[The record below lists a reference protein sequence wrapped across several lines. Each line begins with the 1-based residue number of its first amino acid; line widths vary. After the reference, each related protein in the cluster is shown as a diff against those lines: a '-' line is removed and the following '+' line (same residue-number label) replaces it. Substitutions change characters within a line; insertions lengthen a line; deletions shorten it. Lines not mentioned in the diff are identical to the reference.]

1 MALRIRP
8 FESSS
13 TKLAVFFSAILL
25 SALFLLGCEV
35 YASMHG
41 VNIRPHYTL
50 AILSL
55 IGLTSLGL
63 FIISFYVTKRINMI
77 AATADAIMATRD
89 LSQRIPV
96 TSHWDDLSKL
106 SETLN
111 LMLADI
117 EQLVASVKQVSDNI
131 AHDLRT
137 PLTRMRNRIEYLR
150 SGNGPATADDLT
162 ALSNECDGLL
172 TTFSAL
178 LRIATIEA
186 GRHKIEF
193 SRVDLACLL
202 QDVVE
207 LYEPLASEKSIN
219 FSYRAEPAT
228 VMGDKDMLFQVFA
241 NLIDNAIKYT
251 PKGGTVVATLT
262 PRDGGAILTFTDTG
276 PGIADMHKLSVFRRF
291 YRIEACRH
299 QPGVGLGLSLVMAVI
314 NLHQGSIT
322 LSDHAPSGV
331 IVKVTL

>member
-13 TKLAVFFSAILL
+13 TKLATFFSAILL
-25 SALFLLGCEV
+25 GALFLLGCEI
-35 YASMHG
+35 YDSMHG

-50 AILSL
+50 AILGL

-63 FIISFYVTKRINMI
+63 FVISFYVTKRINTI
-77 AATADAIMATRD
+77 AATADSIMATRD
-89 LSQRIPV
+89 LSQRIPL
-96 TSHWDDLSKL
+96 TSRWDDLSKL

-111 LMLADI
+111 MMLADI

-150 SGNGPATADDLT
+150 VGHATVTSDDLS
-162 ALSNECDGLL
+162 ALSHECDRLL
-172 TTFSAL
+172 TTFNAL

-193 SRVDLACLL
+193 SPVNLACML

-228 VMGDKDMLFQVFA
+228 ILGDKDMLFQAFA

-251 PKGGTVVATLT
+251 PTGGTVVATVS
-262 PRDGGAILTFTDTG
+262 PREGGAILTFTDTG
-276 PGIADMHKLSVFRRF
+276 PGIHDTHKLNVFRRF
-291 YRIEACRH
+291 YRVESCRH

-314 NLHQGSIT
+314 KLHQGTIT

-331 IVKVTL
+331 IVTVRL